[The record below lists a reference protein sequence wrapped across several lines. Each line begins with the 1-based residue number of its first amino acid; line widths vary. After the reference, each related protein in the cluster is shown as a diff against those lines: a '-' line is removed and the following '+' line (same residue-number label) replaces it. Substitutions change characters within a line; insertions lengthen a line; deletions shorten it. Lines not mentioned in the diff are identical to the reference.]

1 MNFRR
6 KRREMPGLNT
16 ASTADISFMLLIFF
30 LVTTSM
36 EVDKGMPR
44 QLPPYDDQKQEK
56 LQDIDKT
63 KVLSLYLHKDGVLD
77 VQNENVAEGATR
89 TMQLPFGEKDRSDIS
104 REFKQFIVSKGP
116 EHIIELRIDRD
127 ANYDSYF
134 ALQNAI
140 VRSYREIR
148 NAAAEKQFGKPYAQC
163 NEDARQKLL
172 EQYPQRIQE
181 ISVVNSE

>member
-1 MNFRR
+1 MIFRR

-44 QLPPYDDQKQEK
+44 QLPPYDEQKQEK
-56 LQDIDKT
+56 LLDIDKT
-63 KVLSLYLHKDGVLD
+63 KVLSLHLHKDGVLD
-77 VQNENVAEGATR
+77 IQNVNVEEGATR
-89 TMQLPFGEKDRSDIS
+89 TLQLPLADKARSDVS
-104 REFKQFIVSKGP
+104 REFKQFIVGKGP
-116 EHIIELRIDRD
+116 EHVIELRIDRD
-127 ANYDSYF
+127 ADYDSYF
-134 ALQNAI
+134 ALQNVI

-148 NAAAEKQFGKPYAQC
+148 NAAAKQQYGKPYAQC
-163 NEDARQKLL
+163 SEEDRQKLL

-181 ISVVNSE
+181 ISIVDS